1 MSFYKKELQLDLDV
15 NAGGELQAR
24 KSLDRLVGRLQDVD
38 ETLVG
43 AVLELL
49 AAVFVLVH
57 RAQDRD
63 DLFVSGKRTGPDTR
77 APVRFAVST
86 IFSAALSMRDA
97 S

>member
-15 NAGGELQAR
+15 NDGGELQAR
-24 KSLDRLVGRLQDVD
+24 KSLDRLVGRLQDVA

-49 AAVFVLVH
+49 AAVFVLVY

-63 DLFVSGKRTGPDTR
+63 DLFVSGKRDR
-77 APVRFAVST
+77 ACLLYTSRCV
-86 IFSAALSMRDA
+86 
-97 S
+97 

>member
-49 AAVFVLVH
+49 AAVFVLVY
-57 RAQDRD
+57 RAQVMTSLSVGR
-63 DLFVSGKRTGPDTR
+63 GTGPDTR